1 MKMII
6 ITMKKMMMEI
16 IFLTIIIMTMMIA
29 MSKMMISM
37 MMIMTKMIIIM
48 ILMAKMMI
56 LMTII
61 ILIIHIHLM
70 KSQPLHNLLDED
82 SMPHEFDQVDRH
94 YGIVAKESSCSS
106 RSKLNPL

>member
-1 MKMII
+1 
-6 ITMKKMMMEI
+6 MMMM
-16 IFLTIIIMTMMIA
+16 MTMM
-29 MSKMMISM
+29 
-37 MMIMTKMIIIM
+37 
-48 ILMAKMMI
+48 
-56 LMTII
+56 LMTMV

-70 KSQPLHNLLDED
+70 KSQPLHNLQDED

>member
-1 MKMII
+1 MKMMI
-6 ITMKKMMMEI
+6 
-16 IFLTIIIMTMMIA
+16 IIIMT
-29 MSKMMISM
+29 KMM
-37 MMIMTKMIIIM
+37 IIM
-48 ILMAKMMI
+48 ILMAKMMV
-56 LMTII
+56 MTMV

-70 KSQPLHNLLDED
+70 KSQLLHNLRDED

>member
-1 MKMII
+1 MTKV
-6 ITMKKMMMEI
+6 MMEI
-16 IFLTIIIMTMMIA
+16 KFLTIIIMTMMIA
-29 MSKMMISM
+29 MSKMMI
-37 MMIMTKMIIIM
+37 
-48 ILMAKMMI
+48 LLAKMMV
-56 LMTII
+56 MTMV

-70 KSQPLHNLLDED
+70 KSQPLHNLRDED

>member
-1 MKMII
+1 MKMMII
-6 ITMKKMMMEI
+6 IKMTKVMMEI

-37 MMIMTKMIIIM
+37 MMIMTMV
-48 ILMAKMMI
+48 
-56 LMTII
+56 

-70 KSQPLHNLLDED
+70 KSQLLHNLRDED

-94 YGIVAKESSCSS
+94 YGIVAKESSYSS